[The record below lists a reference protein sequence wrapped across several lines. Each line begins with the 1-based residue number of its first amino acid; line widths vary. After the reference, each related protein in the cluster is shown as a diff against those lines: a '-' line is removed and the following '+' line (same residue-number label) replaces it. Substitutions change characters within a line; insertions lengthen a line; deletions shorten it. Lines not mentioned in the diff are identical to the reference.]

1 AQLWC
6 AGINVDWAV
15 WYGTPLPQRGSASAY
30 PFAHNHY
37 PLPGRVMGSVETQ
50 PEAGP
55 ETHHPYQARPVL
67 SVPFVA
73 AHSRGMQYITGLMEL
88 LLEISPVGVDDDFFE
103 LGGHSL
109 LVTQLT
115 S

>member
-1 AQLWC
+1 
-6 AGINVDWAV
+6 
-15 WYGTPLPQRGSASAY
+15 
-30 PFAHNHY
+30 
-37 PLPGRVMGSVETQ
+37 Q

-115 S
+115 SRLERDFNVH